1 MDGLLFDSE
10 RIVQRSWE
18 IAGNEL
24 GIQYMGEVIYHTLG
38 MNRTGRNEYFRKYI
52 REDFPFEEFG
62 ELTRDNFWK
71 IVDKEGLPLKSGAK
85 ELLAYGKA
93 QGYKMA
99 VATSSSRE
107 YAMRNL
113 IRTGIDAYFDSVICG
128 DMVKKAKP
136 DPEIYQKASESLGI
150 QPEYRVTLHRQGVL
164 HIAHSVSAVD
174 RFFSIV
180 YDKHVCSGGV
190 AVLHC
195 LLKYRHYFVLH
206 IKHLFRKIF
215 LCYYSVLCNIRQV
228 GGGNIPGGSTL
239 DSRFQ
244 L

>member
-24 GIQYMGEVIYHTLG
+24 GIQHMGEVIYHTLG
-38 MNRTGRNEYFRKYI
+38 MNRIGRNEYFQKYI

-113 IRTGIDAYFDSVICG
+113 IRAGIDAYFDSVICG

-136 DPEIYQKASESLGI
+136 NPEIYQKASVSLGI
-150 QPEYRVTLHRQGVL
+150 PPEYCM
-164 HIAHSVSAVD
+164 AFEDA
-174 RFFSIV
+174 
-180 YDKHVCSGGV
+180 
-190 AVLHC
+190 
-195 LLKYRHYFVLH
+195 
-206 IKHLFRKIF
+206 
-215 LCYYSVLCNIRQV
+215 
-228 GGGNIPGGSTL
+228 PGGIRSAYQAGMYPVMIPDLVKPENEVRKLAYQVL
-239 DSRFQ
+239 DSLEDVIELLEKNSLWR
-244 L
+244 

>member
-1 MDGLLFDSE
+1 MHLEEALNSKMDIKALIFDMDGLLFDSE

-24 GIQYMGEVIYHTLG
+24 GIPHMGDVIYHTLG

-136 DPEIYQKASESLGI
+136 DPEIYQKASESLGM
-150 QPEYRVTLHRQGVL
+150 QPENCM
-164 HIAHSVSAVD
+164 AFEDA
-174 RFFSIV
+174 
-180 YDKHVCSGGV
+180 
-190 AVLHC
+190 
-195 LLKYRHYFVLH
+195 
-206 IKHLFRKIF
+206 
-215 LCYYSVLCNIRQV
+215 
-228 GGGNIPGGSTL
+228 PGGIRSAYQAGMYPVMIPDLVKPENEVRKLAYQVL
-239 DSRFQ
+239 DSLEDVIELLEKNSLWR
-244 L
+244 